1 MSFKRKQRDHQ
12 KVNNYVAKHDFNRGG
27 FHEKSNKQQRG
38 NMRSDLAQIDLDD
51 QDFWDEL
58 EEDYDHE

>member
-27 FHEKSNKQQRG
+27 FHGKTKKQQRC
-38 NMRSDLAQIDLDD
+38 NLKSDLSKINLKNKDVWDD
-51 QDFWDEL
+51 L
-58 EEDYDHE
+58 EEEYS